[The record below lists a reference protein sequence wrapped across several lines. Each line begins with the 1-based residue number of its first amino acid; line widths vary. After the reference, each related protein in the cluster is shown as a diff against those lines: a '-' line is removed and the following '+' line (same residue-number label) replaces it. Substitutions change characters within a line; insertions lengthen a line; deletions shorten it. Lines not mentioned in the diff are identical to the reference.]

1 MKKIAYS
8 IACALMV
15 LCSCCAWGKGA
26 DNDKGMIVGAYLMGV
41 RNELPDVNLV
51 THINYAFGQVNETF
65 DGGEVAGRG
74 RVESSG
80 WTEEG

>member
-51 THINYAFGQVNETF
+51 TSTMLS
-65 DGGEVAGRG
+65 GRSMRHLTG
-74 RVESSG
+74 
-80 WTEEG
+80 